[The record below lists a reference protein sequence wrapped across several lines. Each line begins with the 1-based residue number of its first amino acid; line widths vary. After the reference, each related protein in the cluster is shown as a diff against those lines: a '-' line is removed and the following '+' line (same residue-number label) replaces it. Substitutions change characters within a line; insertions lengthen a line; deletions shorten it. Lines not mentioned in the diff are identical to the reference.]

1 MAETTREK
9 LAREMTHWAPVESG
23 PRVPEWLADL
33 VRGASY
39 LPYRLAGTPTDLGLL
54 FTNAAGLTDPDTKY
68 AGSSDW
74 IIDLAAKH
82 GLAAPRRGTTG
93 ELIGD
98 IGGQIAMP
106 GVSPAEMGAYAKAL
120 PFLLGTF
127 GGMGA
132 KTADT
137 DKLAKAFE
145 LEQAG
150 KPMREVWQ
158 ETGWFRA
165 PWDQK
170 WRFEINDKGLGIVD
184 VDRLESLPPAR
195 LVGDQPRYA
204 EVISHKRVTDAYPEI
219 GTIYVGTRNTGGGSY
234 KAFRP
239 TGVKYSNPALGEMEI
254 NLNAGPLGTEAGP
267 RGIGLHETQHA
278 IQGIEGFAAG
288 GSPESVGPL
297 LKNQAY
303 ALRQKAWEK
312 FDEELK
318 GVEGA
323 RGQGLALE
331 KEARRLEDLATIA
344 EYAPHHMYQRLAGEA
359 EARLVQA
366 RRDLTPE
373 MRGLLYPLEQMDTML
388 KQEGFAG
395 GLDDLIVRYGD
406 GPAMSA
412 PKIERYAGE
421 VTYRADP
428 DEYVYHVTTAPKAKR
443 ILEKGFDPKAAK
455 TVKGGFYENYSKGK
469 VFFTD
474 KDGLGFWRD
483 RIEEHLEQAMDNP
496 PELTVLRV
504 KKSDLPG
511 LPSWAPPERLAQW
524 RNARENAALPVEQGG
539 LGLGP
544 ANTAA
549 ERAKA
554 GGFEGG
560 WGHGSPSPDIT
571 EIRAS
576 ATGAEGPGGYA
587 TDFLPE
593 TSFYSG
599 LSEGAT
605 AYPLMV
611 RAGRALDA
619 GIGNPYDLLGAGDD
633 ADLLAKLRATGNDS
647 ILREQG
653 PTSEW
658 LLRAGVPDMPARRHF
673 VSNDPS
679 AFRSRFAA
687 FDPLRRDEADL
698 LASWLLPL
706 TVGGGLLGG
715 YLAYP
720 GASNAD

>member
-1 MAETTREK
+1 
-9 LAREMTHWAPVESG
+9 
-23 PRVPEWLADL
+23 
-33 VRGASY
+33 
-39 LPYRLAGTPTDLGLL
+39 
-54 FTNAAGLTDPDTKY
+54 
-68 AGSSDW
+68 
-74 IIDLAAKH
+74 
-82 GLAAPRRGTTG
+82 
-93 ELIGD
+93 
-98 IGGQIAMP
+98 
-106 GVSPAEMGAYAKAL
+106 
-120 PFLLGTF
+120 
-127 GGMGA
+127 
-132 KTADT
+132 
-137 DKLAKAFE
+137 
-145 LEQAG
+145 
-150 KPMREVWQ
+150 
-158 ETGWFRA
+158 
-165 PWDQK
+165 
-170 WRFEINDKGLGIVD
+170 
-184 VDRLESLPPAR
+184 
-195 LVGDQPRYA
+195 
-204 EVISHKRVTDAYPEI
+204 
-219 GTIYVGTRNTGGGSY
+219 
-234 KAFRP
+234 
-239 TGVKYSNPALGEMEI
+239 
-254 NLNAGPLGTEAGP
+254 
-267 RGIGLHETQHA
+267 
-278 IQGIEGFAAG
+278 
-288 GSPESVGPL
+288 
-297 LKNQAY
+297 
-303 ALRQKAWEK
+303 
-312 FDEELK
+312 
-318 GVEGA
+318 
-323 RGQGLALE
+323 
-331 KEARRLEDLATIA
+331 
-344 EYAPHHMYQRLAGEA
+344 
-359 EARLVQA
+359 
-366 RRDLTPE
+366 
-373 MRGLLYPLEQMDTML
+373 
-388 KQEGFAG
+388 
-395 GLDDLIVRYGD
+395 
-406 GPAMSA
+406 
-412 PKIERYAGE
+412 
-421 VTYRADP
+421 
-428 DEYVYHVTTAPKAKR
+428 
-443 ILEKGFDPKAAK
+443 
-455 TVKGGFYENYSKGK
+455 
-469 VFFTD
+469 
-474 KDGLGFWRD
+474 
-483 RIEEHLEQAMDNP
+483 MDNP

-511 LPSWAPPERLAQW
+511 LKADDVGTKDARAGSWYLDAAGLKAPDQRAMSIPDELPSWAPPERLAQW

-687 FDPLRRDEADL
+687 F
-698 LASWLLPL
+698 
-706 TVGGGLLGG
+706 G